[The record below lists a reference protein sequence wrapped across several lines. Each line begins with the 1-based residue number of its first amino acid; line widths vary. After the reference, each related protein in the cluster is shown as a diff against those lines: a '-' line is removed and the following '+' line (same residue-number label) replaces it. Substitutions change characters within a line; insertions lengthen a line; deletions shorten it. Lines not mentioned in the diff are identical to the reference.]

1 MGFNTEVLKAFFTP
15 VVFIHMSTQYNKSNE
30 NSIIALTLHT
40 IVFILALSFTYFDTS
55 LLNNNVWDVILITL
69 LSSLVG
75 HSISVVKQ

>member
-1 MGFNTEVLKAFFTP
+1 LKTSVLKAFFTP
-15 VVFIHMSTQYNKSNE
+15 VVFIHMSNQYNKSNE

-69 LSSLVG
+69 LSSVVG

>member
-1 MGFNTEVLKAFFTP
+1 
-15 VVFIHMSTQYNKSNE
+15 MSTQYNKSNE

>member
-1 MGFNTEVLKAFFTP
+1 
-15 VVFIHMSTQYNKSNE
+15 MSNQYNKSNE

-69 LSSLVG
+69 LSSVVG